1 MPGPPLNWYAI
12 LACTPVLL
20 VLRLMTTPRRS
31 AIEGRR
37 DLWIDRGY
45 GLAVSFVYSWL
56 LTLAIAS
63 ARATTFLPGLGYGVA
78 AYVGIRLASSFFYAG
93 FAGARTVAWWL
104 RTGVQLTTYGL
115 LGGMLAVWR

>member
-20 VLRLMTTPRRS
+20 ALRLTTTPRRS
-31 AIEGRR
+31 VIEGRR

-45 GLAVSFVYSWL
+45 GVAVSFVYAWL
-56 LTLAIAS
+56 LALAIAS
-63 ARATTFLPGLGYGVA
+63 TQATMFLLGLGLGGG
-78 AYVGIRLASSFFYAG
+78 AYAGIRLALSFFYAG

-104 RTGVQLTTYGL
+104 RTGIQLATYGL